1 MHYEIATNWKIYL
14 ACQCFFYFVINNL
27 QNGLT
32 DRVQIFFMVTLMTPG
47 EVYGLSK
54 SESVPRFKH
63 FCKSVNVNRKIYEI
77 FILYM

>member
-14 ACQCFFYFVINNL
+14 ACQCFFFYFVINNL

-32 DRVQIFFMVTLMTPG
+32 DRVQIFCVVTLMTPG

-54 SESVPRFKH
+54 SKSVPRF
-63 FCKSVNVNRKIYEI
+63 
-77 FILYM
+77 